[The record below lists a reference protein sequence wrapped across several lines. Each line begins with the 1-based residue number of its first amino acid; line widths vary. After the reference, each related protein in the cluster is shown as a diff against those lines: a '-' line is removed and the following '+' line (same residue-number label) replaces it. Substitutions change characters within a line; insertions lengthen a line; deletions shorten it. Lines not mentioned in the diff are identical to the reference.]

1 MNKMTVALN
10 TEQYESI
17 ITSIKTGFTYKGKAF
32 RPNSRIAT
40 ILILEANLGL
50 RIGDILS
57 LTFNSI
63 IKDANRWR
71 LNIIEEKTGKNRD
84 FTISNEI
91 YNYIK
96 MYCLENNIK
105 FNAKI
110 FDIQKCIIQRQLKIV
125 STYLGIENIS
135 THSFRKYY
143 ATEIYNNNDH
153 NIALVSKLLQ
163 HSSSAIT
170 QRYIGISTQD
180 VEQAIAGHNHLM

>member
-1 MNKMTVALN
+1 MLKYLN
-10 TEQYESI
+10 
-17 ITSIKTGFTYKGKAF
+17 
-32 RPNSRIAT
+32 
-40 ILILEANLGL
+40 
-50 RIGDILS
+50 
-57 LTFNSI
+57 
-63 IKDANRWR
+63 
-71 LNIIEEKTGKNRD
+71 
-84 FTISNEI
+84 
-91 YNYIK
+91 
-96 MYCLENNIK
+96 
-105 FNAKI
+105 
-110 FDIQKCIIQRQLKIV
+110 IQKCIIQRQLKIV

>member
-1 MNKMTVALN
+1 MAYV
-10 TEQYESI
+10 
-17 ITSIKTGFTYKGKAF
+17 
-32 RPNSRIAT
+32 
-40 ILILEANLGL
+40 LG
-50 RIGDILS
+50 IFLS

-110 FDIQKCIIQRQLKIV
+110 FEYSKM
-125 STYLGIENIS
+125 
-135 THSFRKYY
+135 YY
-143 ATEIYNNNDH
+143 SETTKN
-153 NIALVSKLLQ
+153 S
-163 HSSSAIT
+163 
-170 QRYIGISTQD
+170 
-180 VEQAIAGHNHLM
+180 